1 MRLALA
7 ESNDDRALREFYAE
21 SSLHGPV
28 DLRVERPGN
37 FFDQYRLQSDDY
49 STFLLKTDKDR
60 VVGIA
65 TIIFRK
71 AFLKDKFE
79 TIGYCT
85 DLRIAPSRQAIME
98 WTDHFTPLLE
108 QLTHEKGCHYF
119 FSAIARNQ
127 GRAYNALV
135 RPRSVRRHI
144 PRYYQLGRFEIVS
157 VLGRLPF
164 APPPLRT
171 LVIRHADAAADFEAL
186 AAYLRKKT
194 EGRLLAYEYSAEF
207 LKRRLETWPG
217 LTDRNFILAEDRRG
231 NIVGCVAPWDSAA
244 VQTFSVHQ
252 YNGFSKTLRNTMNL
266 LALTRMTSRL
276 PRTGQRLNFDYLT
289 HFHADNPDIFYSL
302 LYEAYEH
309 ARPNKFLVYS
319 QFIVDPTTRP
329 PKSFA
334 AAKVPFSLYT
344 VLSPKTP
351 LPDFL
356 RMPRVRAAPD
366 FELALL

>member
-1 MRLALA
+1 MRLARA
-7 ESNDDRALREFYAE
+7 ESSDDRAMRDFYAH

-28 DLRVERPGN
+28 DLRVERPGH
-37 FFDQYRLQSDDY
+37 FFDQYRLQSDDFE
-49 STFLLKTDKDR
+49 TFLLKTDKDR

-65 TIIFRK
+65 TILFRR

-108 QLTHEKGCHYF
+108 QLMQERGCHYF

-157 VLGRLPF
+157 LLGRLPF

-171 LVIRHADAAADFEAL
+171 LIIRRADAAADFEAL

-194 EGRLLAYEYSAEF
+194 EARLLAYEYSAEL
-207 LKRRLETWPG
+207 LKKRVDSWPG
-217 LTDRNFILAEDRRG
+217 LTDRSFILAEDRRG
-231 NIVGCVAPWDSAA
+231 NIVGCVAPWDSRA
-244 VQTFSVHQ
+244 VQTFAVHQ
-252 YNGFSKTLRNTMNL
+252 YNGFSKTLRNTLNVL
-266 LALTRMTSRL
+266 SLSRMTSRL
-276 PRTGQRLNFDYLT
+276 PRTGDHLNFEYLT
-289 HFHADNPDIFYSL
+289 HFHADNIDIFYSL

-309 ARPNKFLVYS
+309 ARPLKFLLYS
-319 QFIVDPTTRP
+319 HFTVDPKTHP
-329 PKSFA
+329 PRSFA

-344 VLSPKTP
+344 VLSPKTE